1 MAYATQDD
9 IIELY
14 GQDLLLRVADV
25 DKDGDPDE
33 EVVSKGLQS
42 ADDIC
47 NAYLSAQY
55 SIPVTPTPGVVR
67 TCAVDI
73 AVYKMAL
80 QRGGRTD
87 EMRTRYE
94 DALALLEKIS
104 KGTVGLGQIPVDE
117 DEDGVPDNDPN
128 RKRRGRI
135 IDIGRG

>member
-1 MAYATQDD
+1 MGYATQED

-33 EVVSKGLQS
+33 EVVTKGLQS

-73 AVYKMAL
+73 AIYKMAL

-87 EMRTRYE
+87 EMRVRYE
-94 DALALLEKIS
+94 DALSLLEKIS
-104 KGTVGLGQIPVDE
+104 KGTVGLGQIPEDE